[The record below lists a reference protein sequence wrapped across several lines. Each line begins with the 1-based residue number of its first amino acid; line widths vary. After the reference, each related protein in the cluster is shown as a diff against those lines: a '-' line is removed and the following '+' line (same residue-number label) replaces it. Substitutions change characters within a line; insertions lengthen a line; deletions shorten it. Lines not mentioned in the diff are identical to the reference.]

1 MKKSDILS
9 AMWELT
15 LRACEA
21 RLQVPSKI
29 LLEKSKIFEKFD
41 VKMNILRTL
50 RAEKIASARLLSLL
64 RKFLKYIMYF
74 RCDFCL
80 INVHKKC
87 IPSVNKNCKL
97 HRPEKRGR
105 IRLQCEIS
113 EETVKFRIGEER
125 LTYEQ
130 FEFSHILLNF

>member
-1 MKKSDILS
+1 
-9 AMWELT
+9 MWELT

-64 RKFLKYIMYF
+64 RKFLKYI
-74 RCDFCL
+74 
-80 INVHKKC
+80 
-87 IPSVNKNCKL
+87 
-97 HRPEKRGR
+97 
-105 IRLQCEIS
+105 
-113 EETVKFRIGEER
+113 
-125 LTYEQ
+125 
-130 FEFSHILLNF
+130 